1 MQRIACLFF
10 STKYPLAAPLL
21 KASSPQA
28 PVPAKRSRICFPC
41 TSLPKLEN
49 RRSRDESVLGRMKSP
64 LGDFNFRLRAMP
76 PVIRMRRK
84 FFGLRTLNHLEI
96 KECSMPSFHSFDP
109 DISSTQTELKLGGEE
124 SHHLVRVR
132 RAKVGDGVVVLNG
145 RGLILEG
152 EVLVADPR
160 QALVRLSGFKEVSV
174 EPPLFKLAVGIPKG
188 RTVDTIVR
196 QATELGVAEIHFLV
210 TERSEVPSKVLVSAE
225 KLAKWKRVGKTL
237 QAWVEEFVGAGNH
250 FVAHPER
257 SGKICRFGELQ
268 DEQESVWLLAGP
280 EGGLT
285 EHELQISIQHGF
297 QPVNLGTSILRVDTA
312 SVTLVALAQG
322 FIKGA

>member
-1 MQRIACLFF
+1 
-10 STKYPLAAPLL
+10 
-21 KASSPQA
+21 
-28 PVPAKRSRICFPC
+28 
-41 TSLPKLEN
+41 
-49 RRSRDESVLGRMKSP
+49 
-64 LGDFNFRLRAMP
+64 
-76 PVIRMRRK
+76 
-84 FFGLRTLNHLEI
+84 LRTLNHLEI

-225 KLAKWKRVGKTL
+225 KLAKWKRVSIEASKQSENPFLPEINFGKTL